1 MYGCARFCAFHSER
15 IATQYGGGA
24 GQNADEDIVLFQTSS
39 ATIDFSGKSCFDSY
53 VSSSLIDVTKT
64 SDQRKAKFLA
74 DNLLL
79 SIRNLSIPTVIPSTS
94 SCVW

>member
-1 MYGCARFCAFHSER
+1 MCVPFR
-15 IATQYGGGA
+15 GGV

-53 VSSSLIDVTKT
+53 VSSSLIDVTNT
-64 SDQRKAKFLA
+64 SDQRKATFLA

-79 SIRNLSIPTVIPSTS
+79 SIRNSSIPTVIPSTS